1 MRAAHASCVVRGR
14 RPEVRPVDRGAEGAY
29 NDMSDDRAG
38 RQRRAAVLQTAY
50 YLPTGIWPLIPF
62 VGIRTFEVLTGPK
75 TDRWLVQTVG
85 ALVTVIGA
93 VIGRAG
99 SRRRVTPEVEL
110 LAVGTALSLATVDVV
125 FVARRRIRPVY
136 LLDALT
142 NLWFAETWRR
152 TRM

>member
-1 MRAAHASCVVRGR
+1 
-14 RPEVRPVDRGAEGAY
+14 
-29 NDMSDDRAG
+29 MSDDRAD
-38 RQRRAAVLQTAY
+38 RRRRIARLQTAY
-50 YLPTGIWPLIPF
+50 YLPTGTWPLIPF

-93 VIGRAG
+93 VIGLAG

-142 NLWFAETWRR
+142 NFWFAAAWFRAR
-152 TRM
+152 K

>member
-1 MRAAHASCVVRGR
+1 
-14 RPEVRPVDRGAEGAY
+14 
-29 NDMSDDRAG
+29 MSNDRAD
-38 RQRRAAVLQTAY
+38 RQRRIAKWQAAY

-93 VIGRAG
+93 VIGLAG

-110 LAVGTALSLATVDVV
+110 LAVGSALSLATVDVV

>member
-1 MRAAHASCVVRGR
+1 
-14 RPEVRPVDRGAEGAY
+14 
-29 NDMSDDRAG
+29 MSDDRVD
-38 RQRRAAVLQTAY
+38 RQRRIAKWQAAY

-93 VIGRAG
+93 VIGLAG

>member
-1 MRAAHASCVVRGR
+1 
-14 RPEVRPVDRGAEGAY
+14 
-29 NDMSDDRAG
+29 MSNDRAD
-38 RQRRAAVLQTAY
+38 RQRRIAKWQAAY
-50 YLPTGIWPLIPF
+50 YLSTGIWPLIPF

-93 VIGRAG
+93 VIGLAG